1 MLYSTQ
7 GGDAMNKDFS
17 VDEMKQHIL
26 SILPSNSILIDFR
39 YDAKCFGNMIVKI
52 KQNEIIHVFITDR
65 GEIYHNDEMLCDSSY
80 RYKEKEDTFPKL
92 LQMIKNVL
100 N

>member
-1 MLYSTQ
+1 MSK
-7 GGDAMNKDFS
+7 NFS
-17 VDEMKQHIL
+17 VDEMKQHIV
-26 SILPSNSILIDFR
+26 SILPSDSILFDFL
-39 YDAKCFGNMIVKI
+39 YDEKCFGNMIVKI
-52 KQNEIIHVFITDR
+52 KHNGITHIFITDR
-65 GEIYHNDEMLCDSSY
+65 GEIYHNGEMLCDSSY